1 VVLAAAVAVLAVA
14 AVVAAIVVAGG
25 DAPST
30 TSTTTV
36 VASIPPDTFFAPLP
50 APSGVSVVAD
60 GTGSF
65 TVAIPPVAG
74 AQGYEVEPTNGTAVV
89 AVAPGE
95 DTAVVEGQG
104 ATTMCVV
111 VRALGNEGRVSR
123 DAGPFC
129 SG

>member
-1 VVLAAAVAVLAVA
+1 MIAAVVGVVAVAVIVL
-14 AVVAAIVVAGG
+14 AIVIAGG
-25 DAPST
+25 DSPST

-50 APSGVSVVAD
+50 APTGVTVVAD

-65 TVAIPPVAG
+65 TVSIPPVAG
-74 AQGYEVEPTNGTAVV
+74 AEGYEIEPTNGAAIV
-89 AVAPGE
+89 AVDADELP
-95 DTAVVEGQG
+95 VVVDGDG

-111 VRALGNEGRVSR
+111 VRALGREGRVSR

-129 SG
+129 SA